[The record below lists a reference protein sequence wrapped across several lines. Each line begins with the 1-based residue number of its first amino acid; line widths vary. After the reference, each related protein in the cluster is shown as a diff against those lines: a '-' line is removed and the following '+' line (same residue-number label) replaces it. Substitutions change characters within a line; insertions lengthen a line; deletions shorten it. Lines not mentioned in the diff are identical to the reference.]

1 VPVDATEVAL
11 RALRHRDR
19 SRRELDQRLAQAGI
33 APAERTE
40 ALDRL
45 VASGLV
51 SDERFATGRARAL
64 ADRGAGNDL
73 IRTDL
78 RRRGVA
84 VEAIE
89 EAIAGLDPEDARAA
103 ALFERRGGDPKA
115 LRYLAGKGFSREAL
129 TGIAGLHP
137 VD

>member
-1 VPVDATEVAL
+1 MDATEVAL

-19 SRRELDQRLAQAGI
+19 SRRELEQRLAQAGV
-33 APAERTE
+33 PADERDE

-51 SDERFATGRARAL
+51 SDERFAIGRARAL
-64 ADRGAGNDL
+64 AERGAGNDL

-84 VEAIE
+84 AEAVDEAITE
-89 EAIAGLDPEDARAA
+89 LEPEDVRAA
-103 ALFERRGGDPKA
+103 ELYERRGADAKA
-115 LRYLAGKGFSREAL
+115 LRYLAGKGFSQESL
-129 TGIAGLHP
+129 TGITDVYP

>member
-1 VPVDATEVAL
+1 
-11 RALRHRDR
+11 
-19 SRRELDQRLAQAGI
+19 
-33 APAERTE
+33 
-40 ALDRL
+40 

-84 VEAIE
+84 VEAVE

>member
-51 SDERFATGRARAL
+51 SDERFATGRAGAL

-84 VEAIE
+84 VEAVE
-89 EAIAGLDPEDARAA
+89 QAIAGLDPEDARAA

>member
-1 VPVDATEVAL
+1 MDPSEVAL

-19 SRRELDQRLAQAGI
+19 SRHELDQRLAQAGI
-33 APAERTE
+33 PADERDE

-51 SDERFATGRARAL
+51 SDKRFATGRARTL

-84 VEAIE
+84 AEAVE
-89 EAIAGLDPEDARAA
+89 EAIAGLEPEDTRAA
-103 ALFERRGGDPKA
+103 RLYERRGSDAKA
-115 LRYLAGKGFSREAL
+115 LRYVAGKGFSREAL
-129 TGIAGLHP
+129 TGIADLHP

>member
-1 VPVDATEVAL
+1 MDATEVAL

-19 SRRELDQRLAQAGI
+19 SRQELYHRLAQAGI
-33 APAERTE
+33 PADERDE

-84 VEAIE
+84 AGEVEG
-89 EAIAGLDPEDARAA
+89 AIAGLEPEDTRAA
-103 ALFERRGGDPKA
+103 RLYERRGGDAKA

-129 TGIAGLHP
+129 TGIADLHP

>member
-1 VPVDATEVAL
+1 MDPTEVAL

-33 APAERTE
+33 PAEERDE

-51 SDERFATGRARAL
+51 SDERFATGRARTL
-64 ADRGAGNDL
+64 AERGAGNDR

-84 VEAIE
+84 VEAVE
-89 EAIAGLDPEDARAA
+89 EAITELEPEDVRAA
-103 ALFERRGGDPKA
+103 ELYERRGADAKA
-115 LRYLAGKGFSREAL
+115 LRYVAGKGFSQDVL
-129 TGIAGLHP
+129 TGITGLHP

>member
-1 VPVDATEVAL
+1 MDATEVAL

-19 SRRELDQRLAQAGI
+19 SRRELDERLAQAGI
-33 APAERTE
+33 PADERDE

-64 ADRGAGNDL
+64 AERGAGNDL

-84 VEAIE
+84 ADAVE
-89 EAIAGLDPEDARAA
+89 EAIAGLPPEDGRAA
-103 ALFERRGGDPKA
+103 ELYERRGGDAKA
-115 LRYLAGKGFSREAL
+115 LRYLAGKGFSQDAL
-129 TGIAGLHP
+129 TGITGLHP

>member
-1 VPVDATEVAL
+1 MDATELAL

-19 SRRELDQRLAQAGI
+19 SRRELEQRLVQAGI
-33 APAERTE
+33 PADERDG

-51 SDERFATGRARAL
+51 SDERFATERARTL
-64 ADRGAGNDL
+64 AERGAGNDL
-73 IRTDL
+73 IRMDL
-78 RRRGVA
+78 RRRGVGAEA
-84 VEAIE
+84 VE
-89 EAIAGLDPEDARAA
+89 EAIAGLEPEDVRAA
-103 ALFERRGGDPKA
+103 ELYERRGADAKA

-129 TGIAGLHP
+129 TGIAGLHS

>member
-1 VPVDATEVAL
+1 MDATEAAL
-11 RALRHRDR
+11 RALRHRDC
-19 SRRELDQRLAQAGI
+19 SRHELDQRLARAGI
-33 APAERTE
+33 PADERDE

-78 RRRGVA
+78 RRRGVVAEA
-84 VEAIE
+84 VEG
-89 EAIAGLDPEDARAA
+89 AIAGLEPEDTRAA
-103 ALFERRGGDPKA
+103 RLYERRGGDAKA

-129 TGIAGLHP
+129 TDITDLHP

>member
-1 VPVDATEVAL
+1 MDATEVAL

-19 SRRELDQRLAQAGI
+19 SRRELEQRLAQAGV
-33 APAERTE
+33 PADERDE

-51 SDERFATGRARAL
+51 SDERFAIGRARAL
-64 ADRGAGNDL
+64 AERGAGNDL

-84 VEAIE
+84 AEAVGEAITE
-89 EAIAGLDPEDARAA
+89 LEPEDVRAA
-103 ALFERRGGDPKA
+103 ELYERRGADAKA
-115 LRYLAGKGFSREAL
+115 LRYLAGKGFSQESL
-129 TGIAGLHP
+129 TGITDVYP

>member
-84 VEAIE
+84 VEAVE
-89 EAIAGLDPEDARAA
+89 QAIAGLDPEDARAA

>member
-1 VPVDATEVAL
+1 MDATEVAL

-19 SRRELDQRLAQAGI
+19 SRRELDQRLAQVGI
-33 APAERTE
+33 PADERDE

-51 SDERFATGRARAL
+51 SDERFAIGRARTL
-64 ADRGAGNDL
+64 AERGTGNDL

-84 VEAIE
+84 AEAVE
-89 EAIAGLDPEDARAA
+89 EAITELEPEDVRAA
-103 ALFERRGGDPKA
+103 ELYERRGADAKA

-129 TGIAGLHP
+129 TDIAGLHS

>member
-84 VEAIE
+84 VEAVE

>member
-33 APAERTE
+33 APGERTE

-84 VEAIE
+84 VEAVE
-89 EAIAGLDPEDARAA
+89 QAIAGLDPEDARAA